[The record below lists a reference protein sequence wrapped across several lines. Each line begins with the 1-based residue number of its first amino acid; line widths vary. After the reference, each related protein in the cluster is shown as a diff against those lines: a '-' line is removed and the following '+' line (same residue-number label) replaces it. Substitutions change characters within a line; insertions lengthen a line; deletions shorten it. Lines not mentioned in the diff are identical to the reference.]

1 MLTVFSLQD
10 CKLTVP
16 ELRDEIQALKDEKCY
31 LQVSLSLCLSRVT
44 RLNPGNIS
52 GSKGISARST
62 GELSGQKLPAGVRSD
77 RPGIRVGK

>member
-31 LQVSLSLCLSRVT
+31 LQVSLSL
-44 RLNPGNIS
+44 
-52 GSKGISARST
+52 
-62 GELSGQKLPAGVRSD
+62 
-77 RPGIRVGK
+77 